1 VVRRRRSRFAGWV
14 ESLRRIRRALLALA
28 AVTIFGTAGYLLLG
42 FTALEAVYQTVTTV
56 ATVGFREVRP
66 LSPAGQL
73 FTMVLIVLGVGTVLY
88 NLSVILE
95 AVTEGHLREHL
106 ERRRM
111 DKDIAA
117 MSGHVIIC
125 GYGRVGR
132 AAAEFLAASGYQV
145 VVVDNDA
152 ARLAQPG
159 PGLGHHLCGDVT
171 DDAVLRAAGID
182 RARALIAALDTDTDT
197 VYVTLSARAIRPE
210 LVIVSRARTTEAK
223 AKMLLAGA
231 SRAIN
236 PQRIGGRRMAVF
248 ALQPDVAEFLDVVMH
263 DEDLDF
269 RIQQVHVGDDSSL
282 VGHTLGELRVQERTG
297 ALLLA
302 LRAGTGDPFE
312 PHPAAETVVP
322 PGAVLIALGTPAEL
336 DELARLGTLSA
347 V

>member
-1 VVRRRRSRFAGWV
+1 MRLSGRV
-14 ESLRRIRRALLALA
+14 ESLRRIQRALLALA
-28 AVTIFGTAGYLLLG
+28 AVTIFGTVGYLLLG
-42 FTALEAVYQTVTTV
+42 FAPLEALYQTVTTV

-66 LSPAGQL
+66 LSPAGQI

-117 MSGHVIIC
+117 MSEHVIIC

-152 ARLAQPG
+152 ARLQQ
-159 PGLGHHLCGDVT
+159 LGHGLSYHLCGDVT
-171 DDAVLRAAGID
+171 DDAVLRDAGID

-197 VYVTLSARAIRPE
+197 VYVTLSARAIRPD
-210 LVIVSRARTTEAK
+210 LVIISRARTTEAK

-269 RIQQVHVGDDSSL
+269 RIQQVHVGDGSSL
-282 VGHTLGELRVQERTG
+282 VGHSLGELRVQERTG

-302 LRAGTGDPFE
+302 IRRGAGQPFE
-312 PHPAAETVVP
+312 PHPPGDTVIP
-322 PGAVLIALGTPAEL
+322 PGAVLIALGTPGEL
-336 DELARLGTLSA
+336 VELSRLGTPVSA
-347 V
+347 

>member
-1 VVRRRRSRFAGWV
+1 VTSGVRCDWVGPV
-14 ESLRRIRRALLALA
+14 ESLRRIKIALIALV
-28 AVTIFGTAGYLLLG
+28 AVTIFGTVGYLLLG
-42 FTALEAVYQTVTTV
+42 FTPLEALYQTVTTV

-66 LSPAGQL
+66 LTAAGQV

-106 ERRRM
+106 ERRHM
-111 DKDIAA
+111 DKAIDA
-117 MSGHVIIC
+117 MTGHVIIC

-132 AAAEFLAASGYQV
+132 AAAEFLAASGHQV

-152 ARLAQPG
+152 ARLEQLGA
-159 PGLGHHLCGDVT
+159 GLTYSLCGDVT
-171 DDAVLRAAGID
+171 DDVVLRSAGIE

-197 VYVTLSARAIRPE
+197 VYVTLSARAIRPD
-210 LVIVSRARTTEAK
+210 LVIISRARTAEAK
-223 AKMLLAGA
+223 GKMHLAGA

-269 RIQQVHVGDDSSL
+269 RIQQLHVRDGSAL
-282 VGHTLGELRVQERTG
+282 VGRSLGELRIQEQTG

-302 LRAGTGDPFE
+302 IRRGAGQPFE
-312 PHPAAETVVP
+312 PHPPADLVVP
-322 PGAVLIALGTPAEL
+322 TGAVLIALGTQAEL
-336 DELARLGTLSA
+336 DELSVLGTA
-347 V
+347 